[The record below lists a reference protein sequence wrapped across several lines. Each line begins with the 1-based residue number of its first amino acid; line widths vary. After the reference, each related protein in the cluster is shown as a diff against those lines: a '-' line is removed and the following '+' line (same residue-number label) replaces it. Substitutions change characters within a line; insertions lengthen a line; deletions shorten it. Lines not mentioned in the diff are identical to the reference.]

1 METTVS
7 EYDDIS
13 QNKILSE
20 DFIEEHADKV
30 NWDYISIYQNLS
42 ENFIEKHQDKVNW
55 LYITIHQKLSE
66 NFIEKHQDKVNWFG
80 ITMLQN
86 LSEDFIERNY
96 DKLKISI
103 ICNFQNLSKEFLERK
118 FSIVYNCGKENR
130 TIKIYKGEPEI
141 IYIGCFKGTKDKAI
155 EAIRKKYKNDKE
167 AMTDYI
173 DKVEECFNNAV

>member
-7 EYDDIS
+7 EYDVIS

-55 LYITIHQKLSE
+55 LYITIH
-66 NFIEKHQDKVNWFG
+66 
-80 ITMLQN
+80 QN

-155 EAIRKKYKNDKE
+155 EAIRQKYQNDKE